1 MLITQNLR
9 IKTSVSTIAIVKII
23 VDNFVNA
30 VGLKDGNIF
39 KYWRNKNIY
48 LFTKQMIHPQKN
60 PKDTKLSELK

>member
-30 VGLKDGNIF
+30 IGLKDGKIF
-39 KYWRNKNIY
+39 KYRRNKNISIY
-48 LFTKQMIHPQKN
+48 KTN
-60 PKDTKLSELK
+60 DTSSEKS